1 MKEGRKMSKINGITY
16 GTYPSIRP
24 KKNVD
29 KSVCENCNIC
39 KSKNY
44 QFSDSLGRMHICRD
58 SGCNLFYFSQTSKAT
73 VTLGRDSITGKEL
86 RKTFVADTE
95 EEALKLAL
103 DAKLN
108 IDKNGGPRIISKSNL
123 SIIDIATSLYA
134 EDYKLHKING
144 NTHSKN
150 TTNMKMLKKESFTTK
165 PINKVSRIEIVDYLN
180 KLAEY
185 SPTTIKERYRII
197 KRAFDYAYSQNLIK
211 ENFMNGYNAIEKPK
225 TKVIK
230 VVPKKIALTLEKEK
244 RLIDYLEKTP
254 IYNCKHKN
262 LFLLLLTTGMR
273 IGEALSLDYKKD
285 IDLENKT
292 ITISKTITKD
302 ENNKQCIGL
311 DTKTPTGRRTIHLSD
326 IAFKYLNE
334 CLAHVKKNK
343 FNLLFYNPENTTGGF
358 FTEGTIN
365 SALKRIA
372 FKLDIYLYVD
382 LDGKTKTQVHT
393 HMLRGTFATRC
404 AEAKMPPIV
413 LQKILGHADIQIT
426 NKYYIDVDRHFID
439 SENQNFVNYMK
450 EHDLFEKY
458 YLKA

>member
-1 MKEGRKMSKINGITY
+1 M
-16 GTYPSIRP
+16 
-24 KKNVD
+24 
-29 KSVCENCNIC
+29 
-39 KSKNY
+39 
-44 QFSDSLGRMHICRD
+44 
-58 SGCNLFYFSQTSKAT
+58 
-73 VTLGRDSITGKEL
+73 
-86 RKTFVADTE
+86 
-95 EEALKLAL
+95 
-103 DAKLN
+103 
-108 IDKNGGPRIISKSNL
+108 
-123 SIIDIATSLYA
+123 DIAKTLYM
-134 EDYKLHKING
+134 EDYKLHKINS

-150 TTNMKMLKKESFTTK
+150 NTNLKMIEKESFTKK
-165 PINKVSRIEIVDYLN
+165 PINKVSRMEIIDYFN
-180 KLAEY
+180 ELAKY
-185 SPTTIKERYRII
+185 SPTTIKERFRII
-197 KRAFDYAYSQNLIK
+197 KRAFDYAYSQNLIRD
-211 ENFMNGYNAIEKPK
+211 NFMSGYNAIEKPK

-230 VVPKKIALTLEKEK
+230 VVPNVIALTLDKE
-244 RLIDYLEKTP
+244 RQLVDYLETTP

-302 ENNKQCIGL
+302 EDGKDCIGL

-326 IAFKYLNE
+326 IALKYLNE
-334 CLAHVKKNK
+334 CLARVKKNK

-358 FTEGTIN
+358 YAEGTIN
-365 SALKRIA
+365 SAIKRIA

-439 SENQNFVNYMK
+439 SENENFVNYMK
-450 EHDLFEKY
+450 EHNLFNEY

>member
-1 MKEGRKMSKINGITY
+1 MSKINGITY

-29 KSVCENCNIC
+29 RSVCENCNIC
-39 KSKNY
+39 KSKAY
-44 QFSDSLGRMHICRD
+44 QLADSLERMHICKN

-73 VTLGRDSITGKEL
+73 VALGRDTITGKEL
-86 RKTFVADTE
+86 KKTFVADTE
-95 EEALKLAL
+95 EEALSLAL
-103 DAKLN
+103 EAKLN
-108 IDKNGGPRIISKSNL
+108 IGKNGGPRIISKTNL
-123 SIIDIATSLYA
+123 SIIDIAKPLYM
-134 EDYKLHKING
+134 EDYKLHKINA

-150 TTNMKMLKKESFTTK
+150 NTNIKMLKKEAFTTK

-185 SPTTIKERYRII
+185 SPTTIKERFRII
-197 KRAFDYAYSQNLIK
+197 KRAFDYAYSQNLIRD
-211 ENFMNGYNAIEKPK
+211 NFMDGYNAVEKPK

-230 VVPKKIALTLEKEK
+230 VVPNVIALTLDKE
-244 RLIDYLEKTP
+244 RQLVDYLETTP

-285 IDLENKT
+285 IDLESRT

-302 ENNKQCIGL
+302 ENGKDCIGL
-311 DTKTPTGRRTIHLSD
+311 DTKTPTGRRTIHLSN
-326 IAFKYLNE
+326 IALKYLNE
-334 CLAHVKKNK
+334 CLVHVKKNK
-343 FNLLFYNPENTTGGF
+343 FNLLFYNPKNTTGGF
-358 FTEGTIN
+358 YAEGTIN
-365 SALKRIA
+365 SAIKRIA
-372 FKLDIYLYVD
+372 IKLGIYLYVD
-382 LDGKTKTQVHT
+382 TDGKTKTQVHT

-439 SENQNFVNYMK
+439 SENENFVNYMK
-450 EHDLFEKY
+450 EHNLFNEY
-458 YLKA
+458 YLTA

>member
-1 MKEGRKMSKINGITY
+1 MSKINGISY

-29 KSVCENCNIC
+29 KSVCESCDIC
-39 KSKNY
+39 KSKQY
-44 QFSDSLGRMHICRD
+44 QIADSLVRMHICRD
-58 SGCNLFYFSQTSKAT
+58 SKCDKFYFSQTSKAT
-73 VTLGRDSITGKEL
+73 VILGRDTITGKEL
-86 RKTFVADTE
+86 KKTFVADTE
-95 EEALKLAL
+95 EEALSLAL
-103 DAKLN
+103 EAKLN
-108 IDKNGGPRIISKSNL
+108 LDKNGGPRIISKSNL
-123 SIIDIATSLYA
+123 SIIDIAKPLYT

-150 TTNMKMLKKESFTTK
+150 TTNLKMLEKEAFTTK
-165 PINKVSRIEIVDYLN
+165 PINKVSRMEIVNYLN

-185 SPTTIKERYRII
+185 SPTTIKERFRII
-197 KRAFDYAYSQNLIK
+197 KRAFDYAYSQNLIRD
-211 ENFMNGYNAIEKPK
+211 NFMDGYNAVEKPK

-230 VVPKKIALTLEKEK
+230 AVPKKIALTLDKE
-244 RLIDYLEKTP
+244 RQLVDYLETTP

-285 IDLENKT
+285 IDLDNKT
-292 ITISKTITKD
+292 ITVYKTITKD
-302 ENNKQCIGL
+302 EYGKDCIGL
-311 DTKTPTGRRTIHLSD
+311 DTKTPTGRRVIHLSD
-326 IAFKYLNE
+326 IALKYLNE
-334 CLAHVKKNK
+334 CVTHVKKNK
-343 FNLLFYNPENTTGGF
+343 FNLLFYNPDNTTGGF
-358 FTEGTIN
+358 FIEGTIN

-439 SENQNFVNYMK
+439 SENENFVNYMK
-450 EHDLFEKY
+450 EHNLFNEY

>member
-1 MKEGRKMSKINGITY
+1 MSKINGITY

-29 KSVCENCNIC
+29 KSVCENCNVC
-39 KSKNY
+39 KSKPY
-44 QFSDSLGRMHICRD
+44 QLADSLERMHICKN

-73 VTLGRDSITGKEL
+73 VFLGRDTITGKEL
-86 RKTFVADTE
+86 KKTFVAGTE
-95 EEALKLAL
+95 EEALNLAL
-103 DAKLN
+103 EAKLN
-108 IDKNGGPRIISKSNL
+108 IDKNGGPRIINKTNL
-123 SIIDIATSLYA
+123 SIIDIAKPLYM
-134 EDYKLHKING
+134 EDYKLHKINS
-144 NTHSKN
+144 NTHNKN
-150 TTNMKMLKKESFTTK
+150 NTNLKMIEKESFTTK
-165 PINKVSRIEIVDYLN
+165 PINKVSRMEIIDYLN
-180 KLAEY
+180 ELAEY

-197 KRAFDYAYSQNLIK
+197 KRAFDYAYSQNMIRD
-211 ENFMNGYNAIEKPK
+211 NFMSGYNAIEKPR

-230 VVPKKIALTLEKEK
+230 VVPDVIALTLDKE
-244 RLIDYLEKTP
+244 RQLVDYLETTP

-302 ENNKQCIGL
+302 EDGKDCIGL

-326 IAFKYLNE
+326 IALKYLNE

-358 FTEGTIN
+358 YAEGTIN
-365 SALKRIA
+365 SAIKRIA

-382 LDGKTKTQVHT
+382 IDGKTKTQVHT

-439 SENQNFVNYMK
+439 SENVNFVNYMK
-450 EHDLFEKY
+450 EHNLFNEY

>member
-1 MKEGRKMSKINGITY
+1 MSKINGITY

-39 KSKNY
+39 KSKPY
-44 QFSDSLGRMHICRD
+44 QLANSLERMHICKN

-73 VTLGRDSITGKEL
+73 VILGRDTITGKEL
-86 RKTFVADTE
+86 KKTFVADTE
-95 EEALKLAL
+95 EEALNLAL
-103 DAKLN
+103 EAKLN
-108 IDKNGGPRIISKSNL
+108 IDKNGGPRIINKTNL
-123 SIIDIATSLYA
+123 SIIDIAKPLYM
-134 EDYKLHKING
+134 EDYKLHKINS

-150 TTNMKMLKKESFTTK
+150 NTNFKMIEMESFTTK
-165 PINKVSRIEIVDYLN
+165 PINKVSRMEIIDYLN
-180 KLAEY
+180 ELAEY

-197 KRAFDYAYSQNLIK
+197 KRAFDYAYSQNMIRD
-211 ENFMNGYNAIEKPK
+211 NFMSGYNAIEKPR
-225 TKVIK
+225 TKVTK
-230 VVPKKIALTLEKEK
+230 VVPNVIALTLDKE
-244 RLIDYLEKTP
+244 RQLVDYLETTP
-254 IYNCKHKN
+254 IYKCKHKN

-302 ENNKQCIGL
+302 EDGKDCIGL

-326 IAFKYLNE
+326 IALKYLNE

-343 FNLLFYNPENTTGGF
+343 FNLLFYNPANTTGGF
-358 FTEGTIN
+358 YAEGTIN
-365 SALKRIA
+365 SAIKRIA

-439 SENQNFVNYMK
+439 SENENFVNYMK
-450 EHDLFEKY
+450 EHNLFNEY

>member
-1 MKEGRKMSKINGITY
+1 MSKINGITY

-24 KKNVD
+24 KKNDD
-29 KSVCENCNIC
+29 KSVCDNCNIC
-39 KSKNY
+39 KSKPY
-44 QFSDSLGRMHICRD
+44 QLANSLVRMHICKN

-73 VTLGRDSITGKEL
+73 VILGRDTITGKEL
-86 RKTFVADTE
+86 KKTFVADTE
-95 EEALKLAL
+95 EEALNLAL
-103 DAKLN
+103 EAKLN
-108 IDKNGGPRIISKSNL
+108 IDKNGGPRIISKTNL
-123 SIIDIATSLYA
+123 SIMDIAKTLYM
-134 EDYKLHKING
+134 EDYKLHKINS

-150 TTNMKMLKKESFTTK
+150 NTNLKMIEKESFTKK
-165 PINKVSRIEIVDYLN
+165 PINKVSRMEIIDYLN

-197 KRAFDYAYSQNLIK
+197 KRALDYAYNQNLIRD
-211 ENFMNGYNAIEKPK
+211 NFMSGYNAIEKPK
-225 TKVIK
+225 TKINK
-230 VVPKKIALTLEKEK
+230 VVPNIIALTLDKE
-244 RLIDYLEKTP
+244 RQLVDYLETTP

-285 IDLENKT
+285 INLENKT

-302 ENNKQCIGL
+302 ENGKDCIGL

-326 IAFKYLNE
+326 IALKYLKE
-334 CLAHVKKNK
+334 CVNHLEKNK
-343 FNLLFYNPENTTGGF
+343 YDLLFYNHKNITGGF
-358 FTEGTIN
+358 FKEGTIN
-365 SALKRIA
+365 SAIKRIA
-372 FKLDIYLYVD
+372 LKLNFYVYVD
-382 LDGKTKTQVHT
+382 TDGKTKTQVHT

-426 NKYYIDVDRHFID
+426 NKYYIDVDHHFIE
-439 SENQNFVNYMK
+439 SENENFVNYMK
-450 EHDLFEKY
+450 EHNLFNEY

>member
-1 MKEGRKMSKINGITY
+1 MSKINGITY

-29 KSVCENCNIC
+29 KSVCKNCNIC
-39 KSKNY
+39 KSKPY
-44 QFSDSLGRMHICRD
+44 QLADSLERMHICKN

-73 VTLGRDSITGKEL
+73 VALGRDTITGKEL
-86 RKTFVADTE
+86 KKTFVADTE
-95 EEALKLAL
+95 EEALSLAL
-103 DAKLN
+103 EAKLN
-108 IDKNGGPRIISKSNL
+108 IDKNGGPRIISKTNL
-123 SIIDIATSLYA
+123 SIIDIAKPLYM
-134 EDYKLHKING
+134 EDYKLHKINA

-150 TTNMKMLKKESFTTK
+150 NTNIKMLKKEAFTTK

-185 SPTTIKERYRII
+185 SPTTIKERFRII
-197 KRAFDYAYSQNLIK
+197 KRAFDYAYSQNLIRD
-211 ENFMNGYNAIEKPK
+211 NFMDGYNAVEKPK

-230 VVPKKIALTLEKEK
+230 VVPNVIALTLDKE
-244 RLIDYLEKTP
+244 RQLVDYLETTP
-254 IYNCKHKN
+254 IYNCKHQN

-285 IDLENKT
+285 IDLESRT

-302 ENNKQCIGL
+302 ENGKDCIGL

-326 IAFKYLNE
+326 IALKYLNE
-334 CLAHVKKNK
+334 CLVHVKKNK

-358 FTEGTIN
+358 YAEGTIN
-365 SALKRIA
+365 SAIKRIA
-372 FKLDIYLYVD
+372 IKLGIYLYID
-382 LDGKTKTQVHT
+382 TDGKTKTQVHT

-404 AEAKMPPIV
+404 AETKMPPIV

-439 SENQNFVNYMK
+439 SENENFVNYMK
-450 EHDLFEKY
+450 EHNLFNEY
-458 YLKA
+458 YLTA

>member
-1 MKEGRKMSKINGITY
+1 
-16 GTYPSIRP
+16 
-24 KKNVD
+24 
-29 KSVCENCNIC
+29 
-39 KSKNY
+39 
-44 QFSDSLGRMHICRD
+44 MHICKN

-73 VTLGRDSITGKEL
+73 VFLGRDTITGKEL
-86 RKTFVADTE
+86 KKTFVADTE
-95 EEALKLAL
+95 EALNLAL
-103 DAKLN
+103 EAKLN
-108 IDKNGGPRIISKSNL
+108 IDKNGGPRIINKTNL
-123 SIIDIATSLYA
+123 SIIDIAKPLYM
-134 EDYKLHKING
+134 EDYKLHIINS
-144 NTHSKN
+144 NTHNKN
-150 TTNMKMLKKESFTTK
+150 NTNFKMIEKESFTTK
-165 PINKVSRIEIVDYLN
+165 PINKVSRMEIIDYLN
-180 KLAEY
+180 ELAEY

-197 KRAFDYAYSQNLIK
+197 KRAFDYAYSQNMIRD
-211 ENFMNGYNAIEKPK
+211 NFMSGYNAIEKPR
-225 TKVIK
+225 TKVTK
-230 VVPKKIALTLEKEK
+230 VVPNVIALTLDKE
-244 RLIDYLEKTP
+244 RQLVDYLETTP

-302 ENNKQCIGL
+302 EDGKDCIGL

-326 IAFKYLNE
+326 IALKY
-334 CLAHVKKNK
+334 
-343 FNLLFYNPENTTGGF
+343 LLFYNPENATGGF
-358 FTEGTIN
+358 YAEGTIN
-365 SALKRIA
+365 SAIKRIA

-382 LDGKTKTQVHT
+382 VDGKTKTQVHT

-439 SENQNFVNYMK
+439 SENVNFVNYMK
-450 EHDLFEKY
+450 EHNLFNEY

>member
-1 MKEGRKMSKINGITY
+1 MSKINGITY

-29 KSVCENCNIC
+29 KSVCENCNVC
-39 KSKNY
+39 KSTQY
-44 QFSDSLGRMHICRD
+44 QLADNLKKMHICRD

-73 VTLGRDSITGKEL
+73 VILGRDTITGKEL
-86 RKTFVADTE
+86 KKTFVAGSTD
-95 EEALKLAL
+95 EALKLAL
-103 DAKLN
+103 EAKLN
-108 IDKNGGPRIISKSNL
+108 IDKNGGPRIIEKSNL
-123 SIIDIATSLYA
+123 SIIDISTPIYM
-134 EDYKLHKING
+134 EDYKLHKINAS
-144 NTHSKN
+144 THNKN
-150 TTNMKMLKKESFTTK
+150 ITNLKMLEKEAFTTK
-165 PINKVSRIEIVDYLN
+165 PINKVSRSEIVDYLN
-180 KLAEY
+180 ELAKY

-197 KRAFDYAYSQNLIK
+197 KRAFDYAYDQNLIK
-211 ENFMNGYNAIEKPK
+211 DNFMAGYNLIEKPK
-225 TKVIK
+225 TKVVN
-230 VVPKKIALTLEKEK
+230 VVPKKISLTLDKEK
-244 RLIDYLEKTP
+244 QLVDYLEATP

-292 ITISKTITKD
+292 ITITKTITRGED
-302 ENNKQCIGL
+302 GRDCIGL
-311 DTKTPTGRRTIHLSD
+311 DTKTPTGKRILHLSD
-326 IAFKYLNE
+326 IALKYLNA
-334 CLAHVKKNK
+334 CLANVKPNK
-343 FNLLFYNPENTTGGF
+343 FNLLFYNSKNITGGF
-358 FTEGTIN
+358 FAEGTIN

-372 FKLDIYLYVD
+372 FKLNIYLYVD
-382 LDGKTKTQVHT
+382 VDGKTKTQVHT

-426 NKYYIDVDRHFID
+426 NKYYIDVDQHFID

-450 EHDLFEKY
+450 EHNLFNEY